1 MVLGGLL
8 WDFSLMKKKYT
19 DPSDSWRI
27 DLERLVRF
35 ELLGQEYTFYTG
47 ASEGEVTE
55 IIDLVQELVAENVA
69 GASGAIPVNKVAILT
84 SLNIASRHI
93 ELKSQYAKYKADT
106 EQRMAILTRQIK
118 SHLSLEKGG
127 ERG

>member
-1 MVLGGLL
+1 
-8 WDFSLMKKKYT
+8 MKKKYT
-19 DPSDSWRI
+19 DPSESWRI

-47 ASEGEVTE
+47 ASEGEVRE

-118 SHLSLEKGG
+118 TQLSLEKGG
-127 ERG
+127 GRG